1 LNREGRNPDMNEVL
15 IGCIGLCLLLALFL
29 TGIELAYAMA
39 FVGFVGFAVLRS
51 LPAAV
56 DLLAKDFFDTFAS
69 YTFVVIP
76 LFVLMGQIAF
86 NSGIA
91 EKMYETSRKFVG
103 HVPGGLALA
112 TVFGATIFK
121 AISGSS
127 LATAA
132 TFSSVAV
139 PEMDKYGY
147 DRRLSTG
154 VVASVGTLGFLLPP
168 SGTLIIL
175 AMITDQSIGKLFLA
189 GIIPGLLIAVLFLVT
204 IVVWC
209 RVNPSLAPKGPAAGW
224 KERAR
229 SVPQIFWPFLIFAI
243 TVGGLLAGFFTPT
256 EAGSVGAIAVLLLT
270 LSKRDLDAKGFAK
283 SVRESLR
290 MGCMVLMLIGGST
303 VLGHF
308 VVLSKIP
315 SVAAAWTLGLPLP
328 SHLVIA
334 VILLIYLVGGSF
346 VDDVAFMILATPIFF
361 PVAVKL
367 GYDPV
372 WFSIVIGVTLMIG
385 VITPPIAVAAFIVKN
400 ITQESLVRVYK
411 GVLPFLIA
419 LVLALVLLFVFPEL
433 ATCLPSLGK

>member
-1 LNREGRNPDMNEVL
+1 MNEVL
-15 IGCIGLCLLLALFL
+15 VGCTGLCLLLALFL
-29 TGIELAYAMA
+29 TGIELAFAMT
-39 FVGFVGFAVLRS
+39 FIGFIGFALLRS
-51 LPAAV
+51 LPAAI
-56 DLLAKDFFDTFAS
+56 DLLAKDFFDAFAS
-69 YTFVVIP
+69 YAFVVIP

-91 EKMYETSRKFVG
+91 EKMYGTSRKFVG

-112 TVFGATIFK
+112 TVVGATIFK

-132 TFSSVAV
+132 TFSSVAI
-139 PEMDKYGY
+139 PEMDKCGY
-147 DRRLSTG
+147 SRKLSTG
-154 VVASVGTLGFLLPP
+154 VVASVGTLGILLPP

-189 GIIPGLLIAVLFLVT
+189 GIAPGLLIALLFMVT

-209 RVNPSLAPKGPAAGW
+209 HMQPSLAPRGQAVGW

-229 SVPQIFWPFLIFAI
+229 SVPQIIWPLLIFVV

-270 LSKRDLDAKGFAK
+270 LSKRDLDAKGFVK

-290 MGCMVLMLIGGST
+290 MGCMVLMLIGGSA

-308 VVLSKIP
+308 VVISNIP
-315 SVAAAWTLGLPLP
+315 NVVAAWTLSLPLP
-328 SHLVIA
+328 SYMIVI

-346 VDDVAFMILATPIFF
+346 VDDMAFMILATPIFF
-361 PVAVKL
+361 PVALKL
-367 GYDPV
+367 GYDPI
-372 WFSIVIGVTLMIG
+372 WFCIVIGVTLMIG
-385 VITPPIAVAAFIVKN
+385 VITPPVAVAAFIVKN
-400 ITQESLVRVYK
+400 ITQESIGRIYK
-411 GVLPFLIA
+411 GVLPFLIT
-419 LVLALVLLFVFPEL
+419 LVFCLLLLFIFPEL
-433 ATCLPSLGK
+433 ATYLPRKY

>member
-1 LNREGRNPDMNEVL
+1 MSEVL
-15 IGCIGLCLLLALFL
+15 IGCIGLFLLLALFL
-29 TGIELAYAMA
+29 TGIELAFAMT
-39 FVGFVGFAVLRS
+39 FVGFAGFACLRS
-51 LPAAV
+51 FAAAV
-56 DLLAKDFFDTFAS
+56 DLLAKDFFDAFAS

-76 LFVLMGQIAF
+76 LFVLMGQVAF

-91 EKMYETSRKFVG
+91 EKMYGTSRKFVG

-112 TVFGATIFK
+112 TVVGATIFK

-139 PEMDKYGY
+139 PEMDKCGY
-147 DRRLSTG
+147 SRKLSTG
-154 VVASVGTLGFLLPP
+154 VVASTGTLGILIPP

-189 GIIPGLLIAVLFLVT
+189 GIVPGLLIAILFLVT

-209 RVNPSLAPKGPAAGW
+209 RVNPSLAPRGQAADW

-229 SVPQIFWPFLIFAI
+229 SIPQIFWPLLIFAV

-256 EAGSVGAIAVLLLT
+256 EAGSVGAISVLLLT
-270 LSKRDLDAKGFAK
+270 LIKRDLDSKGFAK

-290 MGCMVLMLIGGST
+290 MGCMVLMLIGGSA

-308 VVLSKIP
+308 VVVSKIP
-315 SVAAAWTLGLPLP
+315 GMVATWTLGLALP
-328 SHLVIA
+328 PAIIMS

-346 VDDVAFMILATPIFF
+346 VDDMAFMILATPIFF
-361 PVAVKL
+361 PVAMKL
-367 GYDPV
+367 GYDPI
-372 WFSIVIGVTLMIG
+372 WFSVVIGVTMMIG
-385 VITPPIAVAAFIVKN
+385 VITPPVAVAAFIVRN
-400 ITQESLVRVYK
+400 ITHESIGRIYK
-411 GVLPFLIA
+411 GVLPFLIT
-419 LVLALVLLFVFPEL
+419 LVLCLLLLFLVPEI
-433 ATCLPSLGK
+433 ATYLPRRF

>member
-1 LNREGRNPDMNEVL
+1 MNEVL
-15 IGCIGLCLLLALFL
+15 IGCIGLCLLLVLFL

-91 EKMYETSRKFVG
+91 EKMYGTSRKFVG

-139 PEMDKYGY
+139 PEMDKCGY

-189 GIIPGLLIAVLFLVT
+189 GIVPGLLIAALFLAT
-204 IVVWC
+204 IAGWC
-209 RVNPSLAPKGPAAGW
+209 RVNPSLAPKAPAADW

-229 SVPQIFWPFLIFAI
+229 SVPQIFWPLLIFVI

-256 EAGSVGAIAVLLLT
+256 EAGSVGSIAVLLLAV
-270 LSKRDLDAKGFAK
+270 LKRDLDSRGFAK
-283 SVRESLR
+283 SVSESLR
-290 MGCMVLMLIGGST
+290 MGCMVLMLIGGSA

-315 SVAAAWTLGLPLP
+315 SVAATWTLRLPLP
-328 SHLVIA
+328 SNLIMV
-334 VILLIYLVGGSF
+334 VVLLIYLVGGSF
-346 VDDVAFMILATPIFF
+346 IDDVAFMILATPIFF
-361 PVAVKL
+361 PVSMKL
-367 GYDPV
+367 GYDPI
-372 WFSIVIGVTLMIG
+372 WFSVVIGVTLMIG
-385 VITPPIAVAAFIVKN
+385 VITPPVAVAAFIVKN
-400 ITQESLVRVYK
+400 ITQEPIGRIYK

-419 LVLALVLLFVFPEL
+419 LVLTLILLFVFPEL
-433 ATCLPSLGK
+433 ATYLPSLGK

>member
-1 LNREGRNPDMNEVL
+1 ML
-15 IGCIGLCLLLALFL
+15 IGCIGLCLLLALFF
-29 TGIELAYAMA
+29 TGIELAFAMT
-39 FVGFVGFAVLRS
+39 FIGFVGFAILRS

-56 DLLAKDFFDTFAS
+56 DLLAKDFFDAFAS
-69 YTFVVIP
+69 YAFVVIP
-76 LFVLMGQIAF
+76 LFVLMGQVAF

-91 EKMYETSRKFVG
+91 EKMYGTSRKFVG

-139 PEMDKYGY
+139 PEMDKCGY
-147 DRRLSTG
+147 SRKLSTG

-189 GIIPGLLIAVLFLVT
+189 GIVPGLVIALLFLVT

-209 RVNPSLAPKGPAAGW
+209 RLNPSLAPRGQATAW
-224 KERAR
+224 KERVR
-229 SVPQIFWPFLIFAI
+229 SVPQIFWPLVIFAV
-243 TVGGLLAGFFTPT
+243 TVGGLLAGYFTPT
-256 EAGSVGAIAVLLLT
+256 EAGSIGSIAVLLLT
-270 LSKRDLDAKGFAK
+270 LLKRDLDFNGFAK

-290 MGCMVLMLIGGST
+290 MGCMVLMLIGGSA

-308 VVLSKIP
+308 VVISKIP
-315 SVAAAWTLGLPLP
+315 GVVAAWTLSLPLP
-328 SHLVIA
+328 SHVIVA

-361 PVAVKL
+361 PVAMKL
-367 GYDPV
+367 GYDPI
-372 WFSIVIGVTLMIG
+372 WFSIVIGVTMMIG
-385 VITPPIAVAAFIVKN
+385 VITPPVAVAAFIVKN
-400 ITQESLVRVYK
+400 ITHESIGRIYR
-411 GVLPFLIA
+411 GVVPFLIT
-419 LVLALVLLFVFPEL
+419 LVISLVLLFAFPDL
-433 ATCLPSLGK
+433 ATYLPRKY

>member
-1 LNREGRNPDMNEVL
+1 MSEVL
-15 IGCIGLCLLLALFL
+15 VGCIGLFLLLVLFL
-29 TGIELAYAMA
+29 TGIELAFAMA
-39 FVGFVGFAVLRS
+39 FVGFAGFAILRS

-76 LFVLMGQIAF
+76 LFVLMGQVAF

-91 EKMYETSRKFVG
+91 EKMYGTSRKFIG
-103 HVPGGLALA
+103 HMPGGLALA
-112 TVFGATIFK
+112 TVVGATIFK

-132 TFSSVAV
+132 TFSSVAI
-139 PEMDKYGY
+139 PEMDKCGY
-147 DRRLSTG
+147 SRKLSTG
-154 VVASVGTLGFLLPP
+154 VVASVGTLGMLIPP

-189 GIIPGLLIAVLFLVT
+189 GIAPGLLIALLFLVT

-209 RVNPSLAPKGPAAGW
+209 RVNPSLAPRGLAASW
-224 KERAR
+224 RERAR
-229 SVPQIFWPFLIFAI
+229 SVPQIFWPLLIFVV
-243 TVGGLLAGFFTPT
+243 TVGGLLGGFFTPT

-270 LSKRDLDAKGFAK
+270 FLKRDLDSQRFAK

-290 MGCMVLMLIGGST
+290 MGCMVLMLIGGSA

-308 VVLSKIP
+308 VIISQIP
-315 SVAAAWTLGLPLP
+315 SVVAAWTLSLPLP
-328 SHLVIA
+328 SYLIIA

-346 VDDVAFMILATPIFF
+346 IDDVAFMILATPIFF
-361 PVAVKL
+361 PVAMKL
-367 GYDPV
+367 GYDPI

-385 VITPPIAVAAFIVKN
+385 VIVPPVAVAVFIVKN
-400 ITQESLVRVYK
+400 ITQEPIGRIYK
-411 GVLPFLIA
+411 GVLPFLVT
-419 LVLALVLLFVFPEL
+419 LVLCLLLLFIFPPL
-433 ATCLPSLGK
+433 ATYLPASFK